1 MTPDVQSKTI
11 DHLGLVAGM
20 YDELNIGKNIDRA
33 IKQNPNCR
41 NLSVGTL
48 CKALVIN
55 GLGFVGRTLYMVETF
70 FDGKPVE
77 SLLGPDVLPSQLND
91 SVLGRA
97 LDDIQRYGTTE
108 LYAELVPSICR
119 QLGLDPQFAHM
130 DSTDFHLDGRY
141 NSDDPPASDS
151 SVLHL
156 TQGYSRDHRPDLNQI
171 VLNLI
176 TDNEA
181 GIPLHMQALSG
192 NISDK
197 SAFRDTVR
205 QHIAN
210 LQNVTGFS
218 CLVMDS
224 AGYTADTISSF
235 TEGQTWISRVPE
247 TLSECKELVG
257 STTALAPIDEKL
269 SCRAVQSH
277 YAQVEQRWLL
287 VRSEEAYQ
295 REMKTLIKNTLSGS
309 QKEAKAFET
318 LCRQEFSCEADAA
331 GALAKFEKKCRHIVV
346 NDQEFIETAKYAGK
360 GRPAKTQSPAR
371 YVYHI
376 GGNISCLVKNFEDKE
391 RKKGKFVIATN
402 ELDEEKLPDLE
413 MLRKYK
419 GQSTVERGFRFLKD
433 PWFVASNFFVNKPER
448 VEALTFIMTLC
459 LSVYAALEHKLR
471 KKLAQ
476 ADESI
481 PNQVGKASSRPTARW
496 VFSLFTGIHF
506 LYGCQEQPLCLNLK
520 EVHLKVL
527 TLLGDPYRKYYL
539 QV

>member
-1 MTPDVQSKTI
+1 MTPDIQSKTI

-20 YDELNIGKNIDRA
+20 YDELNIGDNIDRS

-77 SLLGPDVLPSQLND
+77 SLLGPGVVSSQLND

-97 LDDIQRYGTTE
+97 LDDIQSYGTTE
-108 LYAELVPSICR
+108 LYAELVPTICR
-119 QLGLDPQFAHM
+119 QLGLDPTCAHM

-141 NSDDPPASDS
+141 NSDNPPDTDS

-192 NISDK
+192 NTSDK
-197 SAFRDTVR
+197 SAFRDTVQ

-218 CLVMDS
+218 YLVMDS
-224 AGYTADTISSF
+224 AGYTAETLGSF
-235 TEGQTWISRVPE
+235 AQGQTWISRVPE
-247 TLSECKELVG
+247 TLTECKKLVQ
-257 STTALAPIDEKL
+257 STNALTPVDSKL
-269 SCRAVQSH
+269 SYRTVRSH

-295 REMKTLIKNTLSGS
+295 REMKTLVKNTLSGS
-309 QKEAKAFET
+309 QKEARAFEK
-318 LCRQEFSCEADAA
+318 LCHQEFSCETDAA
-331 GALAKFEKKCRHIVV
+331 MALAKFEKSCRHIVID
-346 NDQEFIETAKYAGK
+346 NQAFTRTAKYAGR
-360 GRPAKTQSPAR
+360 GRPAKTQSPTR

-376 GGNISCLVKNFEDKE
+376 GGNVSCSVDKFTDKQ
-391 RKKGKFVIATN
+391 RTKGRYVIATN
-402 ELDEEKLPDLE
+402 ELDEQTLPDLD
-413 MLRKYK
+413 MLTRYK
-419 GQSTVERGFRFLKD
+419 GQSAVEKGFRFLKD
-433 PWFVASNFFVNKPER
+433 PWFVATNFFVKKPER

-459 LSVYAALEHKLR
+459 LTVYAALEHKLR
-471 KKLAQ
+471 NELAQ

-481 PNQVGKASSRPTARW
+481 PDQVGKPSSRPTARW

-506 LYGCQEQPLCLNLK
+506 LYVREQQPVCLNLK
-520 EVHLKVL
+520 EVNLKIL
-527 TLLGDPYRKYYL
+527 TLLGGSYKKYYL